1 MLTEVND
8 DLFFLCEEA
17 ANEVVSRILEALD
30 KHFSKLPVPA
40 SLQEEGQT
48 YLDFIARRA
57 QDCLLENVGDVQA
70 RAVGIVKERLAELSK
85 AERFT
90 LAAYVIEMNQKFPE
104 DEEDDSPETN
114 VEVDNHMPTDDELTE
129 YIVGFWEDRLFDME
143 YEDYDKSA
151 DITVTPLK
159 LGDKCPYCGGKLLPI
174 VYGEPDEETF
184 DRHGR
189 GEIVLGGCCV
199 NELSPEKECA
209 QCGFQFQEVDEKEFK
224 D

>member
-48 YLDFIARRA
+48 YLDFLARRA
-57 QDCLLENVGDVQA
+57 QECSLENVGTVQA
-70 RAVGIVKERLAELSK
+70 RAFEFVKARLGDFSK

-90 LAAYVIEMNQKFPE
+90 LDAYMIEMSQRFPE
-104 DEEDDSPETN
+104 DEEDSPDAGPEA
-114 VEVDNHMPTDDELTE
+114 DNHIPTDDELAE
-129 YIVGFWEDRLFDME
+129 YIVGFWGDKLYDRE
-143 YEDYDKSA
+143 YENYDKSA
-151 DITVTPLK
+151 DITVITLK
-159 LGDKCPYCGGKLLPI
+159 MGDKCPYCGGKLLPI

-184 DRHGR
+184 NRHGR

-209 QCGFQFQEVDEKEFK
+209 QCGFQFLEVDEKEFQ
-224 D
+224 

>member
-17 ANEVVSRILEALD
+17 ANEIVSRILEALD
-30 KHFSKLPVPA
+30 KHFAKEPIPT
-40 SLQEEGQT
+40 SLQEEGQSYT
-48 YLDFIARRA
+48 DFLARRV
-57 QDCLLENVGDVQA
+57 QYCGLENVGDVQD
-70 RAVGIVKERLAELSK
+70 RAFSFVRGLLEKLSK

-90 LAAYVIEMNQKFPE
+90 LAAYVIEMSQRSSE
-104 DEEDDSPETN
+104 DPEDDSPE
-114 VEVDNHMPTDDELTE
+114 VDLEVDNHMPTDEELAE
-129 YIVGFWEDRLFDME
+129 YIVGFWGDSLYDRE
-143 YEDYDKSA
+143 YENYDKSA
-151 DITVTPLK
+151 DITVTTLK

-174 VYGEPDEETF
+174 VYGEPDAETF

-199 NELSPEKECA
+199 NKLSPERECA
-209 QCGFQFQEVDEKEFK
+209 KCGFQFLEVDEKEFK

>member
-30 KHFSKLPVPA
+30 KHFSKLPVSA
-40 SLQEEGQT
+40 SLQEEGQN

-104 DEEDDSPETN
+104 DEQDDSPETN

-174 VYGEPDEETF
+174 VYGEPDDETF

-209 QCGFQFQEVDEKEFK
+209 QCGFQFLEVDEKKFQ
-224 D
+224 

>member
-151 DITVTPLK
+151 DITVTSLK

-174 VYGEPDEETF
+174 VYGEPDDETF

-199 NELSPEKECA
+199 NELSPQKECA
-209 QCGFQFQEVDEKEFK
+209 HCGFQFLEVEEK